1 VHQQIKY
8 TIITFFKRRELLS
21 YTLIFGNNFILGSPK
36 CIKIYDIVLFYL
48 GKNELG
54 PHLSTVIQ
62 DSLGTTLVR
71 VDNNRCTYCQEKL
84 NNKSNEPEHILITN
98 AQGENILESRV
109 LDKNTILV
117 GGMFGVQQ
125 FMLVATQNYIVMPS
139 GKKFMHGRIDA
150 HNSDIILTEDRM
162 ELG

>member
-1 VHQQIKY
+1 MP
-8 TIITFFKRRELLS
+8 

-36 CIKIYDIVLFYL
+36 RIRIHDKVLFYL

-62 DSLGTTLVR
+62 DSLGSTLVR
-71 VDNNRCTYCQEKL
+71 VENNRCTYCHEKL
-84 NNKSNEPEHILITN
+84 NNKSTEPEHILITN
-98 AQGENILESRV
+98 SQGENILESRV

-125 FMLVATQNYIVMPS
+125 FLLIATQNYIVMPS
-139 GKKFMHGRIDA
+139 GKKLMHGRIDA
-150 HNSDIILTEDRM
+150 HNNDIMLTDDHM